1 MGETKTYYYCNVEGN
16 TDIGCKRKANE
27 DWLDSFECKN
37 GLVAVVCD
45 GMGGHVGGQIASH
58 VAVDAIRLFLESQ
71 YFDNPKEAIVAAC
84 DAANQ
89 AILQRATE
97 QPELNGMGSTCVML
111 IVRNGKVYIGS
122 VGDSRIYLIR
132 SKKIRQLTKDQSYV
146 QMLVDM
152 GEISKEQA
160 ERHPRKNE
168 ITNALGLPSMQP
180 ATVLDTPIC
189 PEAGDCFLLCSDGLS
204 GMVPETEIV
213 KVVSNQ
219 TGLSQRDRV
228 NTLINRARQHGGLDN
243 ITCQIVEFAVTPP
256 GLGNKNSMK
265 NKALK
270 IGLPVLA
277 ILLLVIGGGVCWW
290 KQSRPQESK
299 YVKEMKAKPN
309 ATLFYPNDTIKFVPG
324 KKVFEIEENK
334 QFGALAIYV
343 FNESGKAIDT
353 ISIKKALKIASL
365 SIEPKENVTLKS
377 GARLHVQ
384 FNDREYTEPDIS
396 LTFKDNDSI
405 YMYVF
410 KVSKPQREE
419 KSFGDAF
426 VEENGTH
433 SIPSGKSGNDET
445 VLLDKTGDT
454 DDAEILEAT
463 VKAQAGDSTTIQIL
477 SMSPEENPNT
487 ETKIYIDYAIEPKE
501 VRGTWYSY
509 ECPDGQTCTITI
521 LNSNIPGAPDNQ
533 IKIPLANQ
541 GGKQFTLWVER
552 R

>member
-58 VAVDAIRLFLESQ
+58 VAVDAIRFFLESQ
-71 YFDNPKEAIVAAC
+71 YFDNPKDAIVAAC
-84 DAANQ
+84 NAANQ

-204 GMVPETEIV
+204 GMVPETEIA

-219 TGLSQRDRV
+219 AGLSQRDRV

-256 GLGNKNSMK
+256 GQGNKDRMGSK
-265 NKALK
+265 VFKL
-270 IGLPVLA
+270 GLPILA
-277 ILLLVIGGGVCWW
+277 ILLLVAGGGIYWW
-290 KQSRPQESK
+290 KQSHPQESK
-299 YVKEMKAKPN
+299 FIRQMRKIPN
-309 ATLFYPNDTIKFVPG
+309 AKIFSKDTITFVPN
-324 KKVFEIEENK
+324 KEIFEIEENR
-334 QFGALAIYV
+334 QFGGLVIYIL
-343 FNESGKAIDT
+343 NDSGKAIKDIT
-353 ISIKKALKIASL
+353 IKKALKIESL
-365 SIEPKENVTLKS
+365 SIEPEENVQRIKRGT
-377 GARLHVQ
+377 RLRIQ

-396 LTFKDNDSI
+396 LTFKDEDSI
-405 YMYVF
+405 FIYNF
-410 KVSKPQREE
+410 KVNNPQR
-419 KSFGDAF
+419 KDTPSGDA
-426 VEENGTH
+426 VSGKGDGISGTSSDKLSSIGTILLDETGNKNGTE
-433 SIPSGKSGNDET
+433 D
-445 VLLDKTGDT
+445 
-454 DDAEILEAT
+454 LEAT
-463 VKAQAGDSTTIQIL
+463 VNTQPGDSTTIRIVSTSTPQV
-477 SMSPEENPNT
+477 NT
-487 ETKIYIDYAIEPKE
+487 ETIIYTDYAIEAGETNK
-501 VRGTWYSY
+501 TWYSY
-509 ECPDGQTCTITI
+509 KCVDGQTCTITI
-521 LNSNIPGAPDNQ
+521 INSEIPEEPHNQ
-533 IKIPLANQ
+533 IKIPLANYDD
-541 GGKQFTLWVER
+541 KQFTLRVKKR
-552 R
+552 